1 MFISWRFPGIG
12 TLILLHLG
20 LPLFANLLEQL
31 AYLPSQQLLEYESA
45 ITILSRVN
53 TRQSLRMEEQ
63 AQKLLEQES
72 KLIQLLR
79 IEAEALEHTPER

>member
-1 MFISWRFPGIG
+1 MR
-12 TLILLHLG
+12 
-20 LPLFANLLEQL
+20 
-31 AYLPSQQLLEYESA
+31 SA
-45 ITILSRVN
+45 ISINLSS
-53 TRQSLRMEEQ
+53 QDLLQPELADFIEEQ